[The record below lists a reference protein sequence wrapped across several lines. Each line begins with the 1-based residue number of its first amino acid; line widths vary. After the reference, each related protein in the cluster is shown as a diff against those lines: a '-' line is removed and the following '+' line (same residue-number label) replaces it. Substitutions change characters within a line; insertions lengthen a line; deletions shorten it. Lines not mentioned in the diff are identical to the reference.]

1 MKIAIILNGI
11 SSKKKKFYT
20 DILPALQESFAI
32 SVFETNH
39 AGHAQ
44 TLAAELG
51 KKYSVLIAA
60 GGDGT
65 LNEVLNGIM
74 TLAERPALGVIPL
87 GTGNDFAGACG
98 MLATAASIQERLLQ
112 PAHPTDIGKI
122 ICHDADGQRI
132 EKFFINVCSVG
143 MGPSTVSGMKTKPAW
158 LGSNG
163 KYLLSIL
170 QTFFMHRPEKVTVC
184 TEGFEWTGKAR
195 VVAIANGKSFGNKI
209 YIAPHAKAEDGIFD
223 VFIGGNVPLLKFL
236 LYLQQIKA
244 KKLIQ
249 STDVHYTM
257 GKKIELSAEQKV
269 MLEADGELVGYL
281 PARVEVA
288 SAKINFL
295 R

>member
-20 DILPALQESFAI
+20 AILPALQSSFSI

-44 TLAAELG
+44 TLASELG

-112 PAHPTDIGKI
+112 PAQPTDIGKI

-143 MGPSTVSGMKTKPAW
+143 MGPSTVSRMKTKPAW

-170 QTFFMHRPEKVTVC
+170 QTFFMHRPEKVKVH
-184 TEGFEWTGKAR
+184 TEGFAWTGKAR

-249 STDVHYTM
+249 STDVHYKM

-281 PARVEVA
+281 PAAIEIV
-288 SAKINFL
+288 SAKIDFL

>member
-1 MKIAIILNGI
+1 LKIAIILNGI

-65 LNEVLNGIM
+65 LQEVLNGIM
-74 TLAERPALGVIPL
+74 TLSERPALGVIPL
-87 GTGNDFAGACG
+87 GSGNDFAGACG
-98 MLATAASIQERLLQ
+98 IVATAASIQERLHQ
-112 PAHPTDIGKI
+112 PARPTDIGKI
-122 ICHDADGQRI
+122 ICYDEGGQPI
-132 EKFFINVCSVG
+132 EKFFMNVCSVG
-143 MGPSTVSGMKTKPAW
+143 MGPSTVSRMKTKPAW
-158 LGSNG
+158 LGTNG

-170 QTFFMHRPEKVTVC
+170 QTFFMHQPEGVTLRS
-184 TEGFEWTGKAR
+184 EGFEWTGKAR

-223 VFIGGNVPLLKFL
+223 IFIGGNVPLLKFL
-236 LYLQQIKA
+236 FYLQQIKG

-249 STDVHYTM
+249 STDVHYAM
-257 GKKIELSAEQKV
+257 GKKIELAAEQKV
-269 MLEADGELVGYL
+269 MLEADGELGGYL
-281 PARVEVA
+281 PARIEVA

>member
-1 MKIAIILNGI
+1 
-11 SSKKKKFYT
+11 
-20 DILPALQESFAI
+20 
-32 SVFETNH
+32 
-39 AGHAQ
+39 
-44 TLAAELG
+44 LAAELG

-143 MGPSTVSGMKTKPAW
+143 MGPSTVSRMKAKPAW

-209 YIAPHAKAEDGIFD
+209 YIAPHATAEDGIFE
-223 VFIGGNVPLLKFL
+223 VFIGGKVPLLKFL
-236 LYLQQIKA
+236 LYLQQIKG
-244 KKLIQ
+244 KKLIK
-249 STDVHYTM
+249 STDVHYAK
-257 GKKIELSAEQKV
+257 GKKIELSAKQKV

-281 PARVEVA
+281 PATIEIV
-288 SAKINFL
+288 SAKIDFL

>member
-20 DILPALQESFAI
+20 AILPALQSSFAI

-44 TLAAELG
+44 TLAAEVG
-51 KKYSVLIAA
+51 KKFEAVLAA

-65 LNEVLNGIM
+65 LHEVLNGIM
-74 TLAERPALGVIPL
+74 TLSDRPALGVIPL
-87 GTGNDFAGACG
+87 GSGNDFAGACG
-98 MLATAASIQERLLQ
+98 IEATAASIQERLHQ
-112 PAHPTDIGKI
+112 PARPTDIGKI
-122 ICHDADGQRI
+122 VCYDAAGQHI
-132 EKFFINVCSVG
+132 EKFFMNVCSVG
-143 MGPSTVSGMKTKPAW
+143 MGPSTVSRMKTKPAW
-158 LGSNG
+158 LGTNG

-170 QTFFMHRPEKVTVC
+170 QTFFMHQPEEVTLR

-223 VFIGGNVPLLKFL
+223 IFIGGNVLLLKFL
-236 LYLQQIKA
+236 YYLQQIKG

-249 STDVHYTM
+249 STDVHYAM
-257 GKKIELSAEQKV
+257 GKKIELAAEQKV

-281 PARVEVA
+281 PARIEVV